1 MKSTSLFFA
10 LLALSLSFAR
20 AEYEPVDI
28 SGVRDKITI
37 RMGRKASY
45 VFDQRGDRLVNPR
58 PAPPNTKQ
66 PVITVTLLKWKDQ
79 QILRVGSTFPR
90 VVRYHS
96 AASDKDSHGYRR
108 VNRMFGLLPKVPV
121 EEMFGLPISEFV
133 LYDFTL
139 RNERIDSMTTNET
152 IGW

>member
-1 MKSTSLFFA
+1 MKSTSLAFV
-10 LLALSLSFAR
+10 LLVLGFSFAR

-37 RMGRKASY
+37 RMGQKASF

-66 PVITVTLLKWKDQ
+66 PIITVTLLKWKDQ

-96 AASDKDSHGYRR
+96 AASGKDSRGYRR

-139 RNERIDSMTTNET
+139 RNERTDSMTTNET

>member
-1 MKSTSLFFA
+1 MKFASIAFASL
-10 LLALSLSFAR
+10 LLCFSVAR

-28 SGVRDKITI
+28 RRVRDKITI
-37 RMGRKASY
+37 HIGQKASFI
-45 VFDQRGDRLVNPR
+45 FDQRGDRLVNPR
-58 PAPPNTKQ
+58 PAPPKTKQ
-66 PVITVTLLKWKDQ
+66 PVITVSLFTWKDQ
-79 QILRVGSTFPR
+79 VILRVDSTFPR

-96 AASDKDSHGYRR
+96 AAAGKGSNGYRR

-121 EEMFGLPISEFV
+121 EEMLGLPISEFV

-139 RNERIDSMTTNET
+139 RNERTDSMSTNET